1 MNIFILKKKNI
12 ICTIM
17 SLGLKIPWEFTS
29 PGFHSAKKVRRDT
42 VSHIKAPFPISDSD
56 FKKTRKEH
64 CEKGYPILQSSWV
77 SCLKTNYFHLVTLR
91 IHMWFLAS
99 RSISWFL
106 FCSLSLS
113 SNTWKSLLLKISFSQ
128 QVPSV
133 HPPAWNVTSFYLLWK
148 WFPSI
153 SFGNSNHKY
162 TWSYVNAY
170 KNKSLNFLKI

>member
-12 ICTIM
+12 ICTIV

-77 SCLKTNYFHLVTLR
+77 SCLKTNYFHLVTILYPHVVSGFK
-91 IHMWFLAS
+91 IHQL
-99 RSISWFL
+99 I
-106 FCSLSLS
+106 
-113 SNTWKSLLLKISFSQ
+113 SLLLSQPILKHMEISTTE
-128 QVPSV
+128 
-133 HPPAWNVTSFYLLWK
+133 N
-148 WFPSI
+148 I
-153 SFGNSNHKY
+153 
-162 TWSYVNAY
+162 
-170 KNKSLNFLKI
+170 I